1 MKYQS
6 IPQTDLHPSVL
17 CFGTA
22 SFGTALDS
30 STAFR
35 LLDTFFAQGGTFL
48 DTAHVYGAWVPGGL
62 GRSETI
68 IGNWLHERH
77 LREQVILGTK
87 GAHPA
92 LSAMHLPRLSRQDIV
107 ADLDESLR
115 CLRTEYID
123 LYWLHRDDPQRPVAE
138 LLETL
143 NDQVRQGK
151 IRSFGC
157 SNWRVERVAEAM
169 QYATT
174 HHLAGFV
181 CNQLMWSLAVPNRE
195 AIEDKTMVTMD
206 ASAFTFHQEVG
217 LPIVAYTPQAHGFF
231 SKASNQAGTLPDA
244 LQKWY
249 SNEENRERLRRLQTV
264 SRELSLSIPVL
275 LLAYLTSQSVLTF
288 PVFSCRNDEQLR
300 ENMQAGEVELASD
313 VLHYLEHGS

>member
-6 IPQTDLHPSVL
+6 IPQTDLYPSVL
-17 CFGTA
+17 CLGTA
-22 SFGTALDS
+22 SFGTALES
-30 STAFR
+30 STAFS
-35 LLDTFFAQGGTFL
+35 LLDTFFTLGGTFL

-68 IGNWLHERH
+68 IGNWLHEHH

-92 LSAMHLPRLSRQDIV
+92 LSAMHLPRISRQDIV

-123 LYWLHRDDPQRPVAE
+123 LYWLHRDDPKLPVAE

-143 NDQVRQGK
+143 NDQVSQGK

-169 QYATT
+169 QYTTT

-206 ASAFTFHQEVG
+206 ASAFTFHQKVG
-217 LPIVAYTPQAHGFF
+217 LPIVAYTSEAQGFF
-231 SKASNQAGTLPDA
+231 SKASSHAGALPDA

-249 SNEENRERLRRLQTV
+249 SSEENRERLRRLQTV

-275 LLAYLTSQSVLTF
+275 LLAYLTSQPVITF
-288 PVFSCRNDEQLR
+288 PVFSCSNEGQLR

-313 VLHYLEHGS
+313 VVHYLEHDS

>member
-6 IPQTDLHPSVL
+6 IPRTDLHPSVL

-22 SFGTALDS
+22 SFGTALES

-77 LREQVILGTK
+77 LRDEVILGTK

-92 LSAMHLPRLSRQDIV
+92 LSAMHLPRLFRQDIV

-115 CLRTEYID
+115 CLQTEYID
-123 LYWLHRDDPQRPVAE
+123 LYWLHRDDPQLSVAE

-143 NDQVRQGK
+143 NDQVSQGK

-169 QYATT
+169 QYAAT

-206 ASAFTFHQEVG
+206 AFAFAFHQEVG
-217 LPIVAYTPQAHGFF
+217 LPIAAYTSQAHGFF
-231 SKASNQAGTLPDA
+231 SKASNQAGALPDV
-244 LQKWY
+244 LLKWY
-249 SNEENRERLRRLQTV
+249 SNAENRERLQRLQTV

-275 LLAYLTSQSVLTF
+275 LLAYLTNQPMITF
-288 PVFSCRNDEQLR
+288 PVFSCSNEGQLR

-313 VLHYLEHGS
+313 VVRYLEQ

>member
-17 CFGTA
+17 CLGTA
-22 SFGTALDS
+22 SFGTAVES

-35 LLDTFFAQGGTFL
+35 LLDTFFTQGGTFL
-48 DTAHVYGAWVPGGL
+48 DTAHVYGAWVPDGL

-77 LREQVILGTK
+77 LREQVVLGTK

-107 ADLDESLR
+107 DDLDESLR
-115 CLRTEYID
+115 CLRTDSID

-138 LLETL
+138 VLETL

-151 IRSFGC
+151 IRYFGC
-157 SNWRVERVAEAM
+157 SNWRVKRAEETL

-174 HHLAGFV
+174 HHLSGFV

-195 AIEDKTMVTMD
+195 AFEDKTMVSMD
-206 ASAFTFHQEVG
+206 TSAFAFHQEVG
-217 LPIVAYTPQAHGFF
+217 LPIAAYTSQAHGFF
-231 SKASNQAGTLPDA
+231 SKASNQAGTLPDV

-249 SNEENRERLRRLQTV
+249 SNAENRERLQRLQTV
-264 SRELSLSIPVL
+264 SRDLSLSIPVL
-275 LLAYLTSQSVLTF
+275 LLAYLTSQSLVTF
-288 PVFSCRNDEQLR
+288 PLFSCSNEEQLR

-313 VLHYLEHGS
+313 VVRYLEHGS

>member
-1 MKYQS
+1 MKYQT

-22 SFGTALDS
+22 SFGTAIDS
-30 STAFR
+30 STTFR

-77 LREQVILGTK
+77 LRDEVVLGTK
-87 GAHPA
+87 GGHPA

-157 SNWRVERVAEAM
+157 LNWHVERVAEAM

-206 ASAFTFHQEVG
+206 ASTFTLSNG
-217 LPIVAYTPQAHGFF
+217 TAKF
-231 SKASNQAGTLPDA
+231 SRKASTAFRWVERRSSKLRAGDC
-244 LQKWY
+244 
-249 SNEENRERLRRLQTV
+249 LRRPFL
-264 SRELSLSIPVL
+264 
-275 LLAYLTSQSVLTF
+275 LTS
-288 PVFSCRNDEQLR
+288 
-300 ENMQAGEVELASD
+300 GGLA
-313 VLHYLEHGS
+313 